1 MEAERLEREA
11 IEDFGRQGDP
21 RMEGAA
27 RTYLAEILIAA
38 GDYAGAE
45 REAATAIATLD
56 GAPSLQVAALGVSSR
71 ARLGRGDAEGALEAG
86 RAAHEAL
93 ERLGEIEEGE
103 SMVRLA
109 FAEALEQT
117 GARDEAR
124 RALAA
129 AHRRLLARAERIEEP
144 AWRNR
149 FLHTVPV
156 NARIL
161 ALAEEWRAPAAQ
173 ALAGAEPAAA
183 VDAGPPVSRGARAP
197 ARTRSPRRA
206 RRAAAV
212 IVSGRGDRDCRRG
225 DSGR

>member
-1 MEAERLEREA
+1 
-11 IEDFGRQGDP
+11 
-21 RMEGAA
+21 MEGAA

-124 RALAA
+124 RTLAA

-149 FLHTVPV
+149 FLHAVPV

-173 ALAGAEPAAA
+173 ALAGGAPVAA
-183 VDAGPPVSRGARAP
+183 VEPGSPGQPR
-197 ARTRSPRRA
+197 RTRTGSNA
-206 RRAAAV
+206 LA
-212 IVSGRGDRDCRRG
+212 
-225 DSGR
+225 